1 MENFWD
7 FSVWGGVNICA
18 VLLISPL
25 TGNLLK
31 RKIAFLRNSLVPTSV
46 LGGVLLLIVSA
57 IYRAITGNVMFNT
70 SFFGGKGMST
80 LEVLTYHA
88 LALGFIATALKTSDK
103 KLTKQR
109 NIEIFNK
116 RCNCLWRHLIL
127 LQHLALIINIYICIS
142 IIFMICGS

>member
-18 VLLISPL
+18 VLLIGLL

-109 NIEIFNK
+109 NIEIFNTGVTTVSTY
-116 RCNCLWRHLIL
+116 L
-127 LQHLALIINIYICIS
+127 LQAVVGLGITIIVAH
-142 IIFMICGS
+142 IFLQTCFFL